1 MNTAADLP
9 PTASNY
15 VTLSSHEVENLSVI
29 EFDAPTS
36 MQTYNPSA
44 LSSHKMM
51 RKSFNCYDKGYYN
64 LYESEEDEDDFRYGI
79 LVEKSPTVPYFIVV
93 IPVITSDQS
102 AVNSI
107 LLRCIAIVPGQIRI
121 DGLQNHNK
129 NEDYLDVLV
138 RADGLERIAS
148 VRSHIIIMLR
158 YKFIIIILTLIH
170 N

>member
-1 MNTAADLP
+1 MNTAADIP
-9 PTASNY
+9 PSTSNY
-15 VTLSSHEVENLSVI
+15 VTLSIDEIEEKSIV
-29 EFDAPTS
+29 EFDTPPNV
-36 MQTYNPSA
+36 QTYNPSA

-51 RKSFNCYDKGYYN
+51 RQLYNCYDKGYYN
-64 LYESEEDEDDFRYGI
+64 LYESDEDEDDFRYGI

-93 IPVITSDQS
+93 IPIITSDQS

-148 VRSHIIIMLR
+148 VRSLYYYYVAIQLH
-158 YKFIIIILTLIH
+158 YNNTH
-170 N
+170 TN